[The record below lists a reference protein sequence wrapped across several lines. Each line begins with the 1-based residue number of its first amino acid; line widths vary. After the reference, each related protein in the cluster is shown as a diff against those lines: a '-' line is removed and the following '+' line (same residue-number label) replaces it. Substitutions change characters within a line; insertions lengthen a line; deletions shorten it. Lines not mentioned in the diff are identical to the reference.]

1 MQFIGYEMETLAP
14 IDRGQCLDQLH
25 GVCRGPLLVLN
36 TCQRLEAFG
45 MQQPELSDLPIA
57 KVWNDI
63 HAFERLARIAAGL
76 ESRIVGELEILGQV
90 RQSYRRF
97 HHLQMKSNLRLD
109 RVFQDA
115 LALARRARKK
125 SGIDQN
131 LISISALAARELI
144 DQVSTGEP
152 LAVVGSGSLAS
163 STARYLSKRG
173 SSPIRVMSRCPENAI
188 ELAYHQ
194 GWGAGLLFS
203 QI

>member
-1 MQFIGYEMETLAP
+1 MQFIGYEIETQAP

-144 DQVSTGEP
+144 DQVSTEP